1 MEHVRR
7 GVCPHHRWESIS
19 FRDIGVAANPDTMIQ
34 GNRLQ
39 FVLVHPGKE
48 RIEAPAYGLTVTL
61 PFWPMWMT
69 QK

>member
-1 MEHVRR
+1 
-7 GVCPHHRWESIS
+7 
-19 FRDIGVAANPDTMIQ
+19 MIQ

-39 FVLVHPGKE
+39 FVLVHPGEE